1 MCEGQ
6 SLSFGSMGH
15 PDLCRAPCVYMM
27 KNGSCSNGVD
37 CDFCHFVH
45 PKKKKLNKIQ
55 RQIMQHATA
64 GERSTLVVP
73 ILLRKLMQI
82 EDPEVAQLIP
92 SLLNQLGLVQGETEK
107 DEETHQIS
115 NDTDPQNS
123 PMSSPTSS
131 PSSSTF
137 LKMHELRQLHRALE
151 GMNVSALFD
160 LIKMDMPN
168 HLTETFQSV
177 QEEMMPSV
185 RQQDLSKKVLKFW
198 I

>member
-1 MCEGQ
+1 
-6 SLSFGSMGH
+6 
-15 PDLCRAPCVYMM
+15 
-27 KNGSCSNGVD
+27 
-37 CDFCHFVH
+37 
-45 PKKKKLNKIQ
+45 
-55 RQIMQHATA
+55 
-64 GERSTLVVP
+64 
-73 ILLRKLMQI
+73 MQI
-82 EDPEVAQLIP
+82 EDPQVAQLIP
-92 SLLNQLGLVQGETEK
+92 SLLNQLSLAQGETEK
-107 DEETHQIS
+107 NEETHQIS

-131 PSSSTF
+131 PSSTTF
-137 LKMHELRQLHRALE
+137 LKMHELRQLYRALE

-177 QEEMMPSV
+177 QEEMMPRV

>member
-1 MCEGQ
+1 
-6 SLSFGSMGH
+6 
-15 PDLCRAPCVYMM
+15 
-27 KNGSCSNGVD
+27 
-37 CDFCHFVH
+37 
-45 PKKKKLNKIQ
+45 
-55 RQIMQHATA
+55 
-64 GERSTLVVP
+64 
-73 ILLRKLMQI
+73 MQI
-82 EDPEVAQLIP
+82 EDPQVAQLIP
-92 SLLNQLGLVQGETEK
+92 SLLNQLSLAQGETEE

-115 NDTDPQNS
+115 NDTHPQNS

-137 LKMHELRQLHRALE
+137 LKMHELRQLYRALE
-151 GMNVSALFD
+151 GMTVSMLFD

-185 RQQDLSKKVLKFW
+185 RQQDVSKMVLKFW